1 MREAVTGHTCRT
13 GSLGEAKKKKK
24 IKREFLAQT
33 NNPTAPARGRRG
45 KETRG
50 LEAAPPGAGR
60 EGDAGVALEEI
71 NPPFSHNTF
80 ETSAT
85 RGLCV

>member
-24 IKREFLAQT
+24 SSKIPRT

-60 EGDAGVALEEI
+60 EGDTGVALEEI